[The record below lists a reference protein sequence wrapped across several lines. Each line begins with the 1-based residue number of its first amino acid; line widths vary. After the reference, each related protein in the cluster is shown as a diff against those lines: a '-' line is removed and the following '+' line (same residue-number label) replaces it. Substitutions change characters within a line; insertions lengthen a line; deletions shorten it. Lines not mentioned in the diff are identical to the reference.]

1 MSGAGAALGGRHR
14 DRDSELALVFLREQT
29 WARGPATRLHAD
41 LPCGSPLPGMG
52 TTSVRVA
59 SDVRS
64 APRSGP
70 VCPGAPRPR
79 PHGLLDCGL
88 SEPGWVPFGLGVP
101 PVPSESRSTRF
112 LCCRARPV
120 QPPGVASEGAR
131 C

>member
-1 MSGAGAALGGRHR
+1 MRAVSGAGAALGGRRR

-59 SDVRS
+59 SVVRS

-101 PVPSESRSTRF
+101 PGPQRVQVHAFPV
-112 LCCRARPV
+112 LQGAPRA
-120 QPPGVASEGAR
+120 ASGR
-131 C
+131 RV